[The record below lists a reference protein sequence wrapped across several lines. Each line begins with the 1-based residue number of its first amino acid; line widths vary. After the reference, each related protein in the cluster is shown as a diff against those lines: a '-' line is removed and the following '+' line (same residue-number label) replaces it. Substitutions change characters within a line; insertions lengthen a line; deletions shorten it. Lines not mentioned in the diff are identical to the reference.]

1 MLLKEQIMTNNLH
14 IKKVAVL
21 LAFSLV
27 GCSNTQNDRAD
38 YIVKGI
44 GEEIRCTAP
53 PADIVET
60 LNKGN
65 LDLSLKLKEIQKI
78 ALNSNIGLE
87 KKYEKIRDIDPQL
100 QTVETVHY
108 RLCVEYANGTFT
120 KEEYKEIIRGLPLYN
135 LGSKIPP
142 ASSSSAHPNIDLP
155 KKSPIAPGGTWIEES
170 LGLAVK
176 VGGIGGIC
184 MSPCTPIIMAHMEI
198 KTSSYIMP
206 NYEAIAGSVIAF
218 THNNKTYSLT
228 IKEIKTKPAYIVVS
242 IDEIKT

>member
-1 MLLKEQIMTNNLH
+1 MTNKLY
-14 IKKVAVL
+14 IKTLAAL
-21 LAFSLV
+21 LVFSLT

-38 YIVKGI
+38 YTVKGI
-44 GEEIRCTAP
+44 GEEIRCIAP

-87 KKYEKIRDIDPQL
+87 KKFEKIRDIDPQL

-108 RLCVEYANGTFT
+108 RFCVEYANGTFT
-120 KEEYKEIIRGLPLYN
+120 KEEYKEIIRGLPVYN

-142 ASSSSAHPNIDLP
+142 PSSSSTAPNIDLP
-155 KKSPIAPGGTWIEES
+155 QKSPIAPGGTWIEES

-176 VGGIGGIC
+176 VGGIGGAC
-184 MSPCTPIIMAHMEI
+184 LSPCTPIIKAHMEI

-206 NYEAIAGSVIAF
+206 NYEAVAGSAIAF

-228 IKEIKTKPAYIVVS
+228 VMEIKTKPAYIVIY

>member
-1 MLLKEQIMTNNLH
+1 MKNNLY
-14 IKKVAVL
+14 IKKISVL
-21 LAFSLV
+21 LAFFLV
-27 GCSNTQNDRAD
+27 GCSNTQNERGD
-38 YIVKGI
+38 YTVKVI

-78 ALNSNIGLE
+78 ALDSNIGLE

-108 RLCVEYANGTFT
+108 RLCVEYSNGTFT

-135 LGSKIPP
+135 LGSKILP
-142 ASSSSAHPNIDLP
+142 ASSSSTHSNIDLP
-155 KKSPIAPGGTWIEES
+155 KQSPIAPGGTWIEES

-176 VGGIGGIC
+176 VVGIGGFC
-184 MSPCTPIIMAHMEI
+184 ASPCTPIIKAYMEI
-198 KTSSYIMP
+198 KTSAYIMP

-218 THNNKTYSLT
+218 TYNNKTYSLT
-228 IKEIKTKPAYIVVS
+228 VKEIKTRPNYIVIS